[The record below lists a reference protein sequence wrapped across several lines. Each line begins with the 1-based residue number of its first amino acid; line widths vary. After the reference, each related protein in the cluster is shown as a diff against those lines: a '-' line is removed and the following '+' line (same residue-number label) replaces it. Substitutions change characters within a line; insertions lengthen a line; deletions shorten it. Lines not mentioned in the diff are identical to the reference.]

1 MTTSATKLYRITATL
16 LFISLLVFSLTAQA
30 KPIAEN
36 EIIPNITFNDIN
48 GDKHHLSEYRGKWL
62 FLNFWAGYCPICLK
76 EAPTLIRFQQN
87 NKDNVTVLGI
97 NYGGESKPK
106 IKEAMKRN
114 KYNYLIV
121 PNQGSI
127 TKIFSDVVAT
137 PTTIIISPQGRLI
150 KKAVGQQ
157 SYQELSAY
165 FSVYKKKTNGA
176 RIWDIDQSNN

>member
-1 MTTSATKLYRITATL
+1 MVTSEIKHDRITATL
-16 LFISLLVFSLTAQA
+16 LFIGLLVFSLATQA

-36 EIIPNITFNDIN
+36 KIVPNITFNDIK
-48 GDKHHLSEYRGKWL
+48 GDKHQLFEYRGKWL
-62 FLNFWAGYCPICLK
+62 FLNFWAGYCSICQK
-76 EAPTLIRFQQN
+76 EAPTLIRFQRN

-97 NYGGESKPK
+97 NYGGESKAK

-121 PNQGSI
+121 PDQNSI

-165 FSVYKKKTNGA
+165 FNTYKRTHEV
-176 RIWDIDQSNN
+176 RIWDINQSDN